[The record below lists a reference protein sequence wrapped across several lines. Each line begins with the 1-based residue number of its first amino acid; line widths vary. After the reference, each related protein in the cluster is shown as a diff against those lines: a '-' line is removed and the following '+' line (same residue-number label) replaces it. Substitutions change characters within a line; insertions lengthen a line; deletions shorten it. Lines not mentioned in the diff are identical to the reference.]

1 MNHGTPVTIGLV
13 THPGNGLSFER
24 YTDRARRAVA
34 LADAEARNLGHEE
47 VDTDHLMLGLIAEG
61 EGVAFQVMYSLGITL
76 EAARMAYASFRPPG
90 NAARDVDRPFSDRL
104 RKALE
109 LAFREALTLGH
120 NYVGTEHLLLG
131 VVREGSAADVFAALA
146 PPTGEDF
153 HEVVRA
159 KVLELLHGYEKQDAA
174 AATDPAAVS
183 PAQFVCGCGGTRF
196 FVYGTDPVP
205 FGEAVCADCG
215 ARARRHPS
223 GE

>member
-90 NAARDVDRPFSDRL
+90 NLGGGTGRPFSDRM

-109 LAFREALTLGH
+109 LAFREALMLGH

-131 VVREGSAADVFAALA
+131 VVREGSVADVFAGLA
-146 PPTGEDF
+146 GKDF
-153 HEVVRA
+153 PEAARA

-205 FGEAVCADCG
+205 FGEVVCVDCG
-215 ARARRHPS
+215 ARAQGHPS